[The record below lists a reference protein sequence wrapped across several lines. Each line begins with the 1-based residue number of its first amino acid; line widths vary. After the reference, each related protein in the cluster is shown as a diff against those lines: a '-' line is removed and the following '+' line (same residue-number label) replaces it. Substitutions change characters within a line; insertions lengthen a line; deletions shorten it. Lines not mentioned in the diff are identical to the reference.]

1 MLTSAVICGQA
12 GQLNQSMRFGWGDLW
27 SDLFVL
33 LRLAVAVV
41 LCYGLATASYPVLL
55 LAGRIGRGVVLAVC
69 CSVLLSPLLIPPDR
83 PLLRFFASVAA
94 VIVVVKLYD
103 LHFDSRR
110 GSRPSLV
117 PFASFLGNPF
127 SLVRRRLADE
137 PRPAPRQNL
146 LRLGRGV
153 LGVSAGIAVLIGLFR
168 VDWEGYPFLVEHTS
182 KVATFYVAVICGLDA
197 AAALW
202 RLAGGVARDYMGN
215 PFVARTPADFWRR
228 YNRPMHQFFWED
240 VFKPVGGLRAPVRAT
255 LLVFAVSAVMHEYIF
270 GIAIGR
276 VQGYQTAFFL
286 LQGAAVAATARVKA
300 RGWRAILWTA
310 GTLGFNFVS
319 SVLFFAS
326 MNGLVPFYSR
336 GLPVWLR
343 GW

>member
-1 MLTSAVICGQA
+1 M
-12 GQLNQSMRFGWGDLW
+12 
-27 SDLFVL
+27 
-33 LRLAVAVV
+33 
-41 LCYGLATASYPVLL
+41 
-55 LAGRIGRGVVLAVC
+55 
-69 CSVLLSPLLIPPDR
+69 
-83 PLLRFFASVAA
+83 
-94 VIVVVKLYD
+94 VVVKLYD

-110 GSRPSLV
+110 GSRPSMV

-137 PRPAPRQNL
+137 ARPA

-153 LGVSAGIAVLIGLFR
+153 LGVSAGIAVLISLFR
-168 VDWEGYPFLVEHTS
+168 LDWEGYPFLLEHTS
-182 KVATFYVAVICGLDA
+182 KVAAFYVAVISGLDA

-202 RLAGGVARDYMGN
+202 RLAGGVARDYMDN

-270 GIAIGR
+270 GMAIGR
-276 VQGYQTAFFL
+276 VQGYQTACFL
-286 LQGAAVAATARVKA
+286 LQGVAVAATARVKA
-300 RGWRAILWTA
+300 RGWRAVPWTA

-326 MNGLVPFYSR
+326 VDGLVSFYSR
-336 GLPVWLR
+336 GLPAWLG

>member
-1 MLTSAVICGQA
+1 VI
-12 GQLNQSMRFGWGDLW
+12 F
-27 SDLFVL
+27 
-33 LRLAVAVV
+33 RLVAAVV
-41 LCYGLATASYPVLL
+41 LSYGVAAVTYPTVLL
-55 LAGRIGRGVVLAVC
+55 PGRIGRGVVLAGC
-69 CSVLLSPLLIPPDR
+69 CAVLFSPLLVPPDR
-83 PLLRFFASVAA
+83 PLLRFFAAVAA
-94 VIVVVKLYD
+94 VTVVVKLYD
-103 LHFDSRR
+103 LQLDSRR

-137 PRPAPRQNL
+137 PRPAARENL
-146 LRLGRGV
+146 LRLGGGI
-153 LGVSAGIAVLIGLFR
+153 LGLSAGTAFLVGLFR
-168 VDWEGYPFLVEHTS
+168 VDWERYPFLAEHAS
-182 KVATFYVAVICGLDA
+182 KVAAFYVALVSGLDTL
-197 AAALW
+197 AALW
-202 RLAGGVARDYMGN
+202 RVSGGVARDYMDN
-215 PFVARTPADFWRR
+215 PFLARTPADFWRR
-228 YNRPMHQFFWED
+228 YNRPMQQFFWED

-255 LLVFAVSAVMHEYIF
+255 LLVFVVSAVLHEYVF

-300 RGWRAILWTA
+300 RGWREVPWTA
-310 GTLGFNFVS
+310 GTLSFNLVS

-336 GLPVWLR
+336 GLPAWLR

>member
-1 MLTSAVICGQA
+1 
-12 GQLNQSMRFGWGDLW
+12 
-27 SDLFVL
+27 VL
-33 LRLAVAVV
+33 LRLAAAVV
-41 LCYGLATASYPVLL
+41 LSYGLATASYPVFL
-55 LAGRIGRGVVLAVC
+55 LAGRIGRGLVLALC

-83 PLLRFFASVAA
+83 PLPRFFAAVAA
-94 VIVVVKLYD
+94 VMVVVKLYD

-110 GSRPSLV
+110 GRRPSLV
-117 PFASFLGNPF
+117 RFASFLGNPF

-137 PRPAPRQNL
+137 PRPTVLQNL

-153 LGVSAGIAVLIGLFR
+153 LGVSAGTAVLIGLFR
-168 VDWEGYPFLVEHTS
+168 VDWEGYPFLVEHAG
-182 KVATFYVAVICGLDA
+182 KVAAFYVAVLGGLDA
-197 AAALW
+197 VAALW
-202 RLAGGVARDYMGN
+202 RLAGGVARDYMDN

-240 VFKPVGGLRAPVRAT
+240 VFKPVGGLRAPVWAT

-300 RGWRAILWTA
+300 RGWRAVPWTA

-336 GLPVWLR
+336 GLPGWLG